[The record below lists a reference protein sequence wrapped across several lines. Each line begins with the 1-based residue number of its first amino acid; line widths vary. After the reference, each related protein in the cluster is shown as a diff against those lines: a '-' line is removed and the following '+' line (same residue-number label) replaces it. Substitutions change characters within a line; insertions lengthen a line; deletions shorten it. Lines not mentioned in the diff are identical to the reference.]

1 MIGDKLIDWQLLCIA
16 FGRDKETE
24 YDGITYD
31 GTEDNLREELED
43 CGFEEKDI
51 EKIVTDI
58 RTLRRILVLGNH
70 CTL

>member
-24 YDGITYD
+24 YDG
-31 GTEDNLREELED
+31 TEENLREELED